1 MGRRITQL
9 SNLLELIES
18 QMITVEQVKGE
29 TALSS
34 DLTETDIIST
44 TDFVESIQYLN
55 EAKLFR
61 DGIDFFYE
69 FIGENLVIK
78 VGMKNLYMENTY
90 TAKCSVKADVL
101 PRDIDAKLRETIFSK
116 IA

>member
-9 SNLLELIES
+9 SKLVELIES
-18 QMITVEQVKGE
+18 KIIAVEQVKGE
-29 TALSS
+29 TVLSS
-34 DLTETDIIST
+34 DLTETDIISPI
-44 TDFVESIQYLN
+44 DFVESIQYLN

-69 FIGENLVIK
+69 FVGETLVIK
-78 VGMKNLYMENTY
+78 VGMKNLYMENMY
-90 TAKCSVKADVL
+90 IVECSVKDGAL
-101 PRDIDAKLRETIFSK
+101 QKDIDAKLRETVFSK

>member
-1 MGRRITQL
+1 ML
-9 SNLLELIES
+9 
-18 QMITVEQVKGE
+18 ITV
-29 TALSS
+29 
-34 DLTETDIIST
+34 TETDIISP

-69 FIGENLVIK
+69 FVGEKLVIK
-78 VGMKNLYMENTY
+78 VGMKNLYMENMY
-90 TAKCSVKADVL
+90 IVECSVKDGVMARDV
-101 PRDIDAKLRETIFSK
+101 DAKLRETIFSK